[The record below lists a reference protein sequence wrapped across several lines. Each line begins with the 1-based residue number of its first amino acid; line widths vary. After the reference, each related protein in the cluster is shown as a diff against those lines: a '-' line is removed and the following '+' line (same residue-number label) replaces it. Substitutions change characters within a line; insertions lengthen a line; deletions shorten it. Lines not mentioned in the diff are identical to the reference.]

1 MRPNLIRFL
10 ILPIVLLTFVFT
22 GYGQT
27 EDKKLY
33 DDGVR
38 LMNGGNIEQAIEKF
52 NASLKIDSV
61 YVNALLKRGYCYI
74 QKKNFIEAINDFDR
88 AIALEPQNNFA
99 YTSRGSAK
107 MKIQKFEEAIADY
120 NIALNINAE
129 DTEALN
135 NRGFAKKSIED
146 YDGACEDWKLSKKM
160 GNQEAKIYL
169 INNKCR

>member
-10 ILPIVLLTFVFT
+10 ILPILLLTFVLESIS
-22 GYGQT
+22 QT
-27 EDKKLY
+27 DDKKLFN
-33 DDGVR
+33 DGVQ
-38 LMNGGNIEQAIEKF
+38 LMNGGNVDQAIEKF
-52 NASLKIDSV
+52 NEVLKIDSV
-61 YVNALLKRGYCYI
+61 HINAILKRGYCYI
-74 QKKNFIEAINDFDR
+74 LQKKFEEAIKDFDK
-88 AIALEPQNNFA
+88 AIMIEPQNNFA

-107 MKIQKFEEAIADY
+107 MKIKKFEEAIEDY
-120 NIALNINAE
+120 NYALKINPE